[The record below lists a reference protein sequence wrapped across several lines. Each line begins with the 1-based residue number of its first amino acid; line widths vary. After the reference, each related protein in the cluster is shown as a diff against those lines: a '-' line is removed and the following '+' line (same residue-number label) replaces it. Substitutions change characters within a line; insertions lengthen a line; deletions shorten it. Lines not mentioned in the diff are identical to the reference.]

1 MVTDGQTPVT
11 TTPNHQSQLQ
21 QLPLQ
26 LQQSQQQQ
34 QQTQTTHQV
43 VLDATQLAEGIISAA
58 DVVKIEVNSVQSD
71 CEFPAY
77 KVTYTT

>member
-1 MVTDGQTPVT
+1 MVTDGQSSVT
-11 TTPNHQSQLQ
+11 TTSNHQSQLQ

-26 LQQSQQQQ
+26 LQQQ
-34 QQTQTTHQV
+34 THQV

-71 CEFPAY
+71 CEY
-77 KVTYTT
+77 QGRHMCGKTRK

>member
-1 MVTDGQTPVT
+1 MVAEGQTSV
-11 TTPNHQSQLQ
+11 TTPNHQLQ

-26 LQQSQQQQ
+26 LQQQQ
-34 QQTQTTHQV
+34 QQTQTQTQQTPHQV
-43 VLDATQLAEGIISAA
+43 VLDASQLAEGIISAA